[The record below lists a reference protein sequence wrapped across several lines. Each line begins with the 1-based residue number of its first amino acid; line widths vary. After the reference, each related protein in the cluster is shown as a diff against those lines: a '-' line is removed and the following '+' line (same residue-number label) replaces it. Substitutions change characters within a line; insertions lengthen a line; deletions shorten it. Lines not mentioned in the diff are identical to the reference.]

1 MDRATVTLDDELAKP
16 AQAPELLQWM
26 RLVGAGVAQARFSGF
41 DASNRFLVTTADAS
55 TPQPAASTIGL
66 GTADIGAQVVI
77 AWEGG
82 DADRPV
88 IIGRLRQRI
97 EETGASAAVRVDGDR
112 LVLQADRE
120 IELRCGESS
129 IVLTRAGK
137 VLIRGSYVLS
147 RSRGAN
153 RIKGAYVDIN

>member
-1 MDRATVTLDDELAKP
+1 MEPAIATLDDELAKP
-16 AQAPELLQWM
+16 EQAPELLQWM

-41 DASNRFLVTTADAS
+41 DAGHRFLVTTADSHTQA
-55 TPQPAASTIGL
+55 AASTIGL
-66 GTADIGAQVVI
+66 GTADIGAQVVV

-82 DADRPV
+82 DANRPI
-88 IIGRLRQRI
+88 IIGRLRQRS
-97 EETGASAAVRVDGDR
+97 EETTAATAVRVDGDR

-120 IELRCGESS
+120 IELRCGQSS